1 MVLSPYP
8 PRSIMRTSL
17 LLTSSLL
24 SLALLT
30 ACGQNITEKLVEN
43 AIEKETGGQANVDIA
58 NGTMK
63 VQTSEGNFEV
73 GGNTLPK
80 DWPTDAPTYPGA
92 NIQYSASGMQDSG
105 AGQGVM
111 LITQDSLQ
119 TVIDFYTEQMKK
131 NGWTIEGSMNA
142 GTTSTIGG
150 SKGNRVLTVVI
161 SAVDGTTNIT
171 LALGTK

>member
-1 MVLSPYP
+1 
-8 PRSIMRTSL
+8 MRTSL

-30 ACGQNITEKLVEN
+30 ACGQNPAEKMMEN

-63 VQTSEGNFEV
+63 VQTSEGSFEV

-80 DWPTDAPTYPGA
+80 DWPSDAPAYPGA
-92 NIQYSASGMQDSG
+92 SIQYSASGMQDSG

-111 LITQDSLQ
+111 LTTKDSLQ
-119 TVIDFYTEQMKK
+119 TVVDFYTEQMKK

-142 GTTSTIGG
+142 GTTSTIAG
-150 SKGNRVLTVVI
+150 SKDDRVFTVVA
-161 SAVDGTTNIT
+161 SNVDGTTNIT